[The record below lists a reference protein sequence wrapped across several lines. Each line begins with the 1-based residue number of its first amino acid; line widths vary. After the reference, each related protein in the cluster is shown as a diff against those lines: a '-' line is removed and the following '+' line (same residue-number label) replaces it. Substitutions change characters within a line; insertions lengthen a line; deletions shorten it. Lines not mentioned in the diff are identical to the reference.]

1 MMSAMF
7 RVIVHCSF
15 AGISASG
22 GLMMNFKMSSLEISG
37 AVSILMPHPATAQRA
52 LAN

>member
-15 AGISASG
+15 ARIGATG
-22 GLMMNFKMSSLEISG
+22 GLMINFMMFSPEVSG